1 MSMLKV
7 VTGDDENVMKIASY
21 EDGDWILNYF
31 DDRAS
36 AVQKLKSVVFH
47 QWPLQRKARLGKMS
61 NRRTTS
67 PWRASVL
74 H

>member
-36 AVQKLKSVVFH
+36 AVQKLKNVVFH
-47 QWPLQRKARLGKMS
+47 QSLLQRKARLRKIS
-61 NRRTTS
+61 NRKTT
-67 PWRASVL
+67 PR
-74 H
+74 